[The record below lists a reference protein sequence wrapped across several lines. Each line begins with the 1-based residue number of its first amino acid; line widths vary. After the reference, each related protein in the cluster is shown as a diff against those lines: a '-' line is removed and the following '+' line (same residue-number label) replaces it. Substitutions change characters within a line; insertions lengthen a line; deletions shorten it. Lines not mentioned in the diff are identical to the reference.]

1 MAICCTCFKL
11 AYILRVLCEVNTL
24 NKDTMDEGNYAI
36 STIKNVGK
44 SIIEIGQENSIEK
57 FSMAIS
63 KLNKKE
69 EIVEQLALVIEQPV
83 DNFVRNKVEI
93 LKQAFYKLKKIEAE
107 ASIKVFM
114 MAGNGTE
121 MAGNGTEEFQK
132 EKDTIEEK
140 LRELLV
146 RFRDK
151 KKRLAVGIKKDKK
164 QDLVDGRNIIEG
176 IKRLIAD
183 QDKQRNFREIFD
195 EFKELQYQWKEI
207 ARVPQNFTNALWKE
221 YRYFS
226 NQFYD
231 LVKLNDVM
239 RDYDFKKNLELK
251 QELCAAVEHLDREPD
266 VISAFHQMH
275 RFYHKWKEIGPVA
288 RECRKDVWECFKRA
302 MSVINQKYQQHF
314 EKLKECEQKKLKEK
328 TVLCEEVENIDY
340 SVLVSFKE
348 WDKQTKCVLEI
359 QNKWKS
365 IGFVRR
371 QHIRQLLDRF
381 NVACD
386 NFFRA
391 KNSFLEGMNA
401 TLSANLK
408 KKEALCIEA
417 ESLKDSQA
425 WKETTDKLIALQKE
439 WRSVGSV
446 AHKHSKE
453 IWVRFVDAC
462 DCFFERKNAYF
473 LSRRKE
479 EVVNLKNKKE
489 IISNIQTIDVSLPIG
504 EVLTLFREHIMHFNN
519 VGFVPFGEKRKIY
532 DKYCEA
538 IDSFFERLKASKS
551 EKELQSYGSD
561 LNTILAVSTGG
572 STKNKSLGE
581 LDQLIRKHSRI
592 KNDIQTYENNIGF
605 VSASSKKGDT
615 LIREIQNKIVNL
627 KSSLTLIE
635 EKIGIID
642 RRVGS

>member
-1 MAICCTCFKL
+1 
-11 AYILRVLCEVNTL
+11 
-24 NKDTMDEGNYAI
+24 
-36 STIKNVGK
+36 
-44 SIIEIGQENSIEK
+44 
-57 FSMAIS
+57 
-63 KLNKKE
+63 
-69 EIVEQLALVIEQPV
+69 
-83 DNFVRNKVEI
+83 
-93 LKQAFYKLKKIEAE
+93 
-107 ASIKVFM
+107 
-114 MAGNGTE
+114 
-121 MAGNGTEEFQK
+121 
-132 EKDTIEEK
+132 
-140 LRELLV
+140 
-146 RFRDK
+146 
-151 KKRLAVGIKKDKK
+151 
-164 QDLVDGRNIIEG
+164 
-176 IKRLIAD
+176 
-183 QDKQRNFREIFD
+183 
-195 EFKELQYQWKEI
+195 
-207 ARVPQNFTNALWKE
+207 
-221 YRYFS
+221 
-226 NQFYD
+226 
-231 LVKLNDVM
+231 
-239 RDYDFKKNLELK
+239 
-251 QELCAAVEHLDREPD
+251 
-266 VISAFHQMH
+266 
-275 RFYHKWKEIGPVA
+275 
-288 RECRKDVWECFKRA
+288 
-302 MSVINQKYQQHF
+302 
-314 EKLKECEQKKLKEK
+314 
-328 TVLCEEVENIDY
+328 
-340 SVLVSFKE
+340 
-348 WDKQTKCVLEI
+348 
-359 QNKWKS
+359 
-365 IGFVRR
+365 
-371 QHIRQLLDRF
+371 
-381 NVACD
+381 
-386 NFFRA
+386 
-391 KNSFLEGMNA
+391 MNA

-551 EKELQSYGSD
+551 EKELQSYRSD

>member
-1 MAICCTCFKL
+1 
-11 AYILRVLCEVNTL
+11 
-24 NKDTMDEGNYAI
+24 MDEGNYAI